1 MPQHHPQM
9 HALLAATYFCSYG
22 WLQLAKLCSVY
33 WEWMQTLLTTI
44 YILSRPFYFL
54 GVCTHWENSLAPD
67 VLGIDFAPLQRSF
80 LNIQET
86 KCLFLPVSGV
96 VTQYGQVFIM
106 PVNQCAHSCAHV
118 HVARISVWLW
128 IWACNN
134 RHFIQVRA
142 FPFIFIMEAQN
153 WISAQIPGMWLLFFY

>member
-1 MPQHHPQM
+1 MFLFKFIDSLNSCLPPFLSS
-9 HALLAATYFCSYG
+9 LLSSFSFLKLSCCCSFETEF
-22 WLQLAKLCSVY
+22 LLCSTPDCPGTGSVD
-33 WEWMQTLLTTI
+33 QTGF
-44 YILSRPFYFL
+44 RFR
-54 GVCTHWENSLAPD
+54 D
-67 VLGIDFAPLQRSF
+67 RSF